1 MRNQMIT
8 NYHLATLFVIIY
20 EHLPDDQSH
29 VSMLIHVK
37 NSVIVL
43 MREIAIPILDIK
55 VWTQFFPLKGNY
67 LRSLTQ
73 PANTRQRT
81 FEITEIYYDQIKYGI
96 ERI

>member
-1 MRNQMIT
+1 MIT
-8 NYHLATLFVIIY
+8 NYHLVTLFVIIY

-55 VWTQFFPLKGNY
+55 VWTQFFP
-67 LRSLTQ
+67 
-73 PANTRQRT
+73 
-81 FEITEIYYDQIKYGI
+81 
-96 ERI
+96 